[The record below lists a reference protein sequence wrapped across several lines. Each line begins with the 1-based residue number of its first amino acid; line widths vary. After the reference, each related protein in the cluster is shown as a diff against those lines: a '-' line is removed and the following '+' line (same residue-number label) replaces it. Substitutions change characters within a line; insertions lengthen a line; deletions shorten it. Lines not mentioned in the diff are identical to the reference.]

1 MGVEFQH
8 CPINQD
14 RIRTNK
20 CRNRKT
26 HTVKIRMRRRE
37 ISTSIACFQD
47 QVDIGRMEGNKYH
60 NDQMGTLM
68 NVVLTSW

>member
-1 MGVEFQH
+1 
-8 CPINQD
+8 
-14 RIRTNK
+14 
-20 CRNRKT
+20 
-26 HTVKIRMRRRE
+26 MRRRE